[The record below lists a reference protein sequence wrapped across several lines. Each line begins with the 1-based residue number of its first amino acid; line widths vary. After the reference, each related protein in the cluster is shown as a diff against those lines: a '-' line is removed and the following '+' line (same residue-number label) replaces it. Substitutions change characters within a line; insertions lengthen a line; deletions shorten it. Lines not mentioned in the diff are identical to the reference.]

1 MIGYGSNLCKVV
13 ITMIL
18 YLYDSVTINP
28 NKVLPVVWLSMWDI
42 SKSLTHNITLRVWLA
57 VEVKTL
63 ILCVWTFLLR
73 RQFLGLLLT
82 TLLHG
87 SEPAIIV
94 TNIQLQLSNPK
105 TLPTLQT
112 VVSTVGHNFTPTP
125 GCFKHAQIFTRR
137 LSTRFF
143 RILTAG

>member
-1 MIGYGSNLCKVV
+1 MTICYPQYNRLMAV
-13 ITMIL
+13 ICVKWSLLWYCIYM
-18 YLYDSVTINP
+18 YVTINP

-42 SKSLTHNITLRVWLA
+42 SKSLTHNITLRDWLA

-94 TNIQLQLSNPK
+94 TNIQLQLSNPR

-125 GCFKHAQIFTRR
+125 VCFNHAQIFT
-137 LSTRFF
+137 
-143 RILTAG
+143 GCW